1 MAGGMTVTIRELA
14 AELGLSRQRVHVLLR
29 PYRDQLVPTV
39 HGWRVPPSVVRTL
52 TRRTRVVGRP
62 RKPRAHG

>member
-1 MAGGMTVTIRELA
+1 MMTIRELA

-39 HGWRVPPSVVRTL
+39 HGWRVPPIVVRAL
-52 TRRTRVVGRP
+52 TRRNRVGGRP
-62 RKPRAHG
+62 RKPRAHGPRRTS